1 MFYSNYDVQTL
12 FNSLWSWRYPLERVF
27 GLLALVAALGLCFR
41 RLARAGALGLAAAS
55 MLRLPVL
62 FLYRVDD
69 FFGDPVA
76 LVEIFYSWALD
87 LGLAGGALLV
97 AASLRQTAPVID
109 AKTHLAIA
117 ALRRFFRRNWVRVAL
132 SFAAIVFVA
141 AIVLHGLIPT
151 IFYETNA
158 RGDQRL
164 GALATRIYR
173 CHVSSYR
180 RKFVLDREAVGR
192 LRERR
197 PVGPHLRSQQPTGLH
212 GYGQFLPYDWLELG
226 PGVAALG
233 ENRGSYHPAMQWR
246 QHAGLFRS
254 RSAIRTGA
262 RRGHECSPR
271 GRSLRRGLRWP
282 GWPMHARSS
291 GMTTGMALALRR
303 TSKRARRC

>member
-1 MFYSNYDVQTL
+1 MQTL

-55 MLRLPVL
+55 MLCLPVL

-164 GALATRIYR
+164 GALATRIYAATYLPIAGN
-173 CHVSSYR
+173 SYWTE
-180 RKFVLDREAVGR
+180 KLSAGFASA
-192 LRERR
+192 
-197 PVGPHLRSQQPTGLH
+197 GPSGLTCAANNPTGLH
-212 GYGQFLPYDWLELG
+212 GYGRIFT
-226 PGVAALG
+226 V
-233 ENRGSYHPAMQWR
+233 
-246 QHAGLFRS
+246 
-254 RSAIRTGA
+254 
-262 RRGHECSPR
+262 
-271 GRSLRRGLRWP
+271 
-282 GWPMHARSS
+282 
-291 GMTTGMALALRR
+291 
-303 TSKRARRC
+303 